1 MKVGKKG
8 KAAPHAAYIV
18 REGQYAKRLERG
30 EKLEATEAG
39 NMPAWAKA
47 QPQQFWHAAD
57 VFERV
62 NGTTYREMEIALPR
76 ELDPT
81 QRAGGQARIKP
92 VLTHKPF
99 GYVKRL
105 LYFKSK
111 LNWSPVV
118 FPAVQ
123 QLQPAL
129 QRSDCLTNL

>member
-57 VFERV
+57 GSMAPLTERW
-62 NGTTYREMEIALPR
+62 
-76 ELDPT
+76 
-81 QRAGGQARIKP
+81 
-92 VLTHKPF
+92 
-99 GYVKRL
+99 
-105 LYFKSK
+105 KSPCRV
-111 LNWSPVV
+111 S
-118 FPAVQ
+118 
-123 QLQPAL
+123 
-129 QRSDCLTNL
+129 